1 MAARRS
7 RRDTRAR
14 FAALP
19 RVLQL
24 PQVPPTF
31 GCKRETEVGIYL
43 QIRTT
48 TKAIENVELL
58 KREYAYLFQPYQ
70 TEVEREATTREAR
83 ALGNPTVTRPRH
95 EQTVIG
101 RALPHGD

>member
-31 GCKRETEVGIYL
+31 ACKRETEVGIYL

-48 TKAIENVELL
+48 TKAIENVELA
-58 KREYAYLFQPYQ
+58 E
-70 TEVEREATTREAR
+70 T
-83 ALGNPTVTRPRH
+83 
-95 EQTVIG
+95 
-101 RALPHGD
+101 